1 MFENILT
8 QHFRDQIF
16 QKLKAEEEQRQRE
29 KEMLEDL
36 RSQLYQEEWAANER
50 FKERMEAEKR
60 QS

>member
-8 QHFRDQIF
+8 KYFRDQIF

-50 FKERMEAEKR
+50 FKEKMEAEKR